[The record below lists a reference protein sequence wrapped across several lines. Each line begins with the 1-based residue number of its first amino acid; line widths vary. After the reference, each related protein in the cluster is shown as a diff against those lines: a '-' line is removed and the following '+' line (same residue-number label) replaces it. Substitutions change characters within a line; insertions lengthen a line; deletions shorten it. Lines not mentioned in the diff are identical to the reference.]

1 MTDIT
6 RRSVATGLA
15 LAPLGAA
22 FPALA
27 ADFGPAVGV
36 KAPAVGALADQEGVM
51 RNLADLAGPRGT
63 VLMFYR
69 SAGWCPYCQAQLIAM
84 QAGVGMIERQGYN
97 LVGISYEGPEVNK
110 SFTQRRGITFPL
122 LSDPGARVIAA
133 WGLRDPQYAKGHRAY
148 GVPRP
153 VIYVI
158 DRQNTIRGRLAEETY
173 QNRPPVAEVLK
184 VLGGIR

>member
-1 MTDIT
+1 M
-6 RRSVATGLA
+6 
-15 LAPLGAA
+15 GAA
-22 FPALA
+22 LPALA

-36 KAPAVGALADQEGVM
+36 KAPAVRGLSDQEGVL
-51 RNLADLAGPRGT
+51 RNLANLAGSRGT

-84 QAGVGMIERQGYN
+84 QAGVEMIEKRGYR

-110 SFTQRRGITFPL
+110 TFTQRRGITFPL
-122 LSDPGARVIAA
+122 LSDPGSRVIAA
-133 WGLRDPQYAKGHRAY
+133 WGLRDPQYAQGHRAF

-158 DRQNTIRGRLAEETY
+158 DRRNTIRARLAEEVY
-173 QNRPPVAEVLK
+173 QKRPPC
-184 VLGGIR
+184 

>member
-1 MTDIT
+1 MTVIT
-6 RRSVATGLA
+6 RRAVATGLA
-15 LAPLGAA
+15 LSPLSAAPAA
-22 FPALA
+22 WA
-27 ADFGPAVGV
+27 AEFGPVVGA
-36 KAPAVGALADQEGVM
+36 KAPAFGALADQEGVI

-69 SAGWCPYCQAQLIAM
+69 SAGWCPFCQAQLIAM
-84 QAGVGMIERQGYN
+84 QTGVGMIERRGYR
-97 LVGISYEGPEVNK
+97 LVGISYEGPDVNK
-110 SFTQRRGITFPL
+110 TFTQRRGITFPL

-133 WGLRDPQYAKGHRAY
+133 WGLRDPQYPEGHRAF

-158 DRQNTIRGRLAEETY
+158 DRQNTIRARLAEEAY

-184 VLGGIR
+184 AIGGIR